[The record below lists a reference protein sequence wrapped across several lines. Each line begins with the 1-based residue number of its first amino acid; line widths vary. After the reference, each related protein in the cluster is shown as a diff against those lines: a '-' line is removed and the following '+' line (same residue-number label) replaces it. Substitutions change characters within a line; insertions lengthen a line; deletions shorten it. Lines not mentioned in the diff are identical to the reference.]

1 MVEVDSVNSVFI
13 KRLLD
18 LQAVTPVLRRVLL
31 PELLQNRNVMKVKYQ
46 IVDQMYYFLFEV
58 RKTKFS
64 TTSY

>member
-1 MVEVDSVNSVFI
+1 MVEVDSVNFVFI

-18 LQAVTPVLRRVLL
+18 LQAVTPVPRRVLL
-31 PELLQNRNVMKVKYQ
+31 PELLQNHNVMKVKYQ

-58 RKTKFS
+58 RETKFS